1 MQKIKKMKNKTF
13 GRVIANNKKA
23 YHNYHIDT
31 VIEAGMVL
39 LGPEV
44 KSLRAGRVNLK
55 DGYASIKNGEVWLH
69 NVHISPYKFAS
80 YAAPE
85 PLRVRKLLLNRRE
98 IKKLTGKTQEK
109 GFALIPVKIY
119 FNSKGKIKV
128 GLGLAKG
135 KTLYDKR
142 QTLKK
147 KESDREMAR
156 LRKDY
161 R

>member
-1 MQKIKKMKNKTF
+1 MKKHTSGK
-13 GRVIANNKKA
+13 VIATNKKA
-23 YHNYHIDT
+23 YHNYHIDSVVET
-31 VIEAGMVL
+31 GMVL

-55 DGYASIKNGEVWLH
+55 DGYAQIKNGEVWLH
-69 NVHISPYKFAS
+69 NVHISPYSFAS
-80 YAAPE
+80 YQAPD
-85 PLRVRKLLLNRRE
+85 PLRVRKLLLNRQE
-98 IKKLTGKTQEK
+98 IKKLIGKTMEK

-119 FNSKGKIKV
+119 FNNKGRIKL

-142 QTLKK
+142 HTLKK

-156 LRKDY
+156 VRKDY